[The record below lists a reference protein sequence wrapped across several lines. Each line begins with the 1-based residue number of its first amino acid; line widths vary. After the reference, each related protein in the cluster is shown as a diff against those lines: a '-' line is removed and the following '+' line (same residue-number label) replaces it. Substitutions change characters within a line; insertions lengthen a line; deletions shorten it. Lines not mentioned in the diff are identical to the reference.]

1 MEGEQ
6 GGEDPKIRVDFHADP
21 FGILAQGLGKGP
33 VIGYGC
39 DVVIEQ
45 QSC

>member
-1 MEGEQ
+1 MEGDR
-6 GGEDPKIRVDFHADP
+6 GGKGAKIRVDFHADP
-21 FGILAQGLGKGP
+21 VGILAKGLGKGL

-45 QSC
+45 QAC